1 MPRARIEAADDN
13 DVTNVRVTAEWIVG
27 AGANALAIVIP
38 IVVITV
44 VMLVPA
50 LVLAVVVAVAVVIIV
65 VAVLVPALVFAVVVA
80 VAVVIIVVA
89 VLVPALVFAVV
100 VVLGAGRDS
109 RREGKYGR
117 SKSQKWQ
124 ELFHDLLS
132 QRSLVQEWAYS
143 RCPLCASELAGGG
156 ITTRMPPR
164 LSY

>member
-1 MPRARIEAADDN
+1 TCALPIY
-13 DVTNVRVTAEWIVG
+13 VRVTAEWIVG

-50 LVLAVVVAVAVVIIV
+50 LVLAVVVAVA
-65 VAVLVPALVFAVVVA
+65 
-80 VAVVIIVVA
+80 VIIVVA

-132 QRSLVQEWAYS
+132 KKIASS
-143 RCPLCASELAGGG
+143 RMGVFPVPTLRVGVGWG
-156 ITTRMPPR
+156 W
-164 LSY
+164 YYN

>member
-65 VAVLVPALVFAVVVA
+65 VAVL
-80 VAVVIIVVA
+80 
-89 VLVPALVFAVV
+89 
-100 VVLGAGRDS
+100 GAGRDS

-156 ITTRMPPR
+156 II
-164 LSY
+164 

>member
-65 VAVLVPALVFAVVVA
+65 VAVLVPALVFAVVV
-80 VAVVIIVVA
+80 
-89 VLVPALVFAVV
+89 VLDRKSTRLNSSHGYISYAGFCFEKKKKHRQRTHFTPELIF
-100 VVLGAGRDS
+100 VLTYQMRV
-109 RREGKYGR
+109 
-117 SKSQKWQ
+117 
-124 ELFHDLLS
+124 L
-132 QRSLVQEWAYS
+132 
-143 RCPLCASELAGGG
+143 
-156 ITTRMPPR
+156 
-164 LSY
+164 

>member
-65 VAVLVPALVFAVVVA
+65 
-80 VAVVIIVVA
+80 A

-100 VVLGAGRDS
+100 VVLGAGLDS
-109 RREGKYGR
+109 RRESKYGR

-132 QRSLVQEWAYS
+132 QRSVVQEWRYS

>member
-65 VAVLVPALVFAVVVA
+65 VAVLVPALVFAVVGG
-80 VAVVIIVVA
+80 
-89 VLVPALVFAVV
+89 
-100 VVLGAGRDS
+100 LGAGRDS

-143 RCPLCASELAGGG
+143 RCPLCAWSWLGVVLQLGCLRA
-156 ITTRMPPR
+156 
-164 LSY
+164 

>member
-27 AGANALAIVIP
+27 AGANALAIVI
-38 IVVITV
+38 IG
-44 VMLVPA
+44 
-50 LVLAVVVAVAVVIIV
+50 
-65 VAVLVPALVFAVVVA
+65 
-80 VAVVIIVVA
+80 VA

>member
-27 AGANALAIVIP
+27 AWANALAIVIP

-50 LVLAVVVAVAVVIIV
+50 LVLAVVVAVAVVII
-65 VAVLVPALVFAVVVA
+65 
-80 VAVVIIVVA
+80 VA

>member
-38 IVVITV
+38 IVVIMV
-44 VMLVPA
+44 VM
-50 LVLAVVVAVAVVIIV
+50 
-65 VAVLVPALVFAVVVA
+65 
-80 VAVVIIVVA
+80 
-89 VLVPALVFAVV
+89 LVPALVFAVV

>member
-44 VMLVPA
+44 VMLV
-50 LVLAVVVAVAVVIIV
+50 L
-65 VAVLVPALVFAVVVA
+65 AVVVA

-156 ITTRMPPR
+156 II
-164 LSY
+164 